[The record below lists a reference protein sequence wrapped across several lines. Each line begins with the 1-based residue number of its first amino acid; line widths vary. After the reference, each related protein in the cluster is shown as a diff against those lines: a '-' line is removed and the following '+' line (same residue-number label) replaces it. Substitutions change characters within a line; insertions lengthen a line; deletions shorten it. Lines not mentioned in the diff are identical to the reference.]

1 MTIYIYIYI
10 CIRARVEQV
19 VSEPVWNKL
28 YQSLCGIGFNKKLRG
43 TEFFTLMKHKCRPYL
58 EYCHTLI
65 CIDRTFSK
73 ILYICKPHWWVHI
86 YLYLSFHR
94 QQGGHRYIFF
104 KCTSFYPNP
113 SNIGDFP
120 SKQVAGTPPPCL
132 AHCQHTFTRLL
143 GCGRCVSLVW

>member
-1 MTIYIYIYI
+1 MLIF
-10 CIRARVEQV
+10 C
-19 VSEPVWNKL
+19 SFFN
-28 YQSLCGIGFNKKLRG
+28 FDNKKVHLGVVKTHANPYFSESLSYNLSYESKFGSYIKKMRG
-43 TEFFTLMKHKCRPYL
+43 TEFFWLMKHKCRPYL

-94 QQGGHRYIFF
+94 QQGGHRYIFI

-113 SNIGDFP
+113 RNI
-120 SKQVAGTPPPCL
+120 VAVAWGVEGPNIRPVC
-132 AHCQHTFTRLL
+132 
-143 GCGRCVSLVW
+143 